1 MWKKNTQVRRT
12 RLWAQQW
19 KGEAEGG
26 LFSAAG
32 LALAV
37 IPCCFHSGCWLPGPE
52 VLLEPSFCQL
62 SPAPLITLTHLSFSG
77 GLPIAL
83 QRTGGLPAHCAS
95 PWSSGQEQKPQP
107 TPACLPACLQQF
119 FPIFFRTSLAAA
131 AFSSFFLSPCPS
143 HSSWELAGNQQ

>member
-1 MWKKNTQVRRT
+1 M
-12 RLWAQQW
+12 
-19 KGEAEGG
+19 
-26 LFSAAG
+26 
-32 LALAV
+32 
-37 IPCCFHSGCWLPGPE
+37 
-52 VLLEPSFCQL
+52 LLEPSFCQL

-143 HSSWELAGNQQ
+143 HSSWELAGNQQQSRSWQTRPGEPVWQKTILGCDLCTPTPLAEVRSNEMHVLF